1 MAYGRLWTPT
11 FGLFSIPGVMSA
23 PIFFNHLHPESQPQV
38 FTIRIS
44 DRQPYFY

>member
-11 FGLFSIPGVMSA
+11 FGVLSIPGVMSA
-23 PIFFNHLHPESQPQV
+23 PIFFNHFHQESQRQV

-44 DRQPYFY
+44 ERQP